1 MTKSKSKSK
10 EINLPTVAENVDVV
24 IEINALSEKIEQGL
38 AAIKSKSVA
47 MFEPFAEMG
56 ADASYMAKH
65 PKAEKNNLKHTVRN
79 YFVDVCTLAV
89 VGQSGADFLNDKK
102 FSRDAEFEITEG
114 TMSGQKRSKLYIQQQ
129 YGKLL
134 NKIKKAVADDAKPEK
149 PEGNTK
155 TVNDDMTR
163 FLNALAKAEA
173 QTKKGKPDNSIPETV
188 SAEFAKF
195 MKSLPALI
203 KADPVGHTPF

>member
-24 IEINALSEKIEQGL
+24 MEINALSDTIEQGL
-38 AAIKSKSVA
+38 ATIRSMSVA
-47 MFEPFAEMG
+47 MFRPFAEMG

-114 TMSGQKRSKLYIQQQ
+114 TMAGQTKSKHYIQQQ

-134 NKIKKAVADDAKPEK
+134 NKIKKAVADDAKPEN
-149 PEGNTK
+149 PEGKTK
-155 TVNDDMTR
+155 TVNDDFTR
-163 FLNALAKAEA
+163 FLNALGTAEA
-173 QTKKGKPDNSIPETV
+173 QTRKGKPDNSIPETV
-188 SAEFAKF
+188 KKEFAKF
-195 MKSLPALI
+195 MESLPALI
-203 KADPVGHTPF
+203 KAEKTTAL